1 MIGANGYSP
10 GQEHVLAPN
19 LGEPVRLRG
28 ASSSGEIEL
37 DLLTRIWYRVAPA
50 EGERGP
56 WRVETTGYSHRI
68 ETTDAWEI
76 IAYHWHPK
84 GSKTPYP
91 HLHIGAG
98 IGSSPGLLDKKHI
111 PTGRIPFEDIIKFAI
126 LEPGVEPKRED
137 WREVLS
143 ETRAAFEE
151 RRTWR

>member
-1 MIGANGYSP
+1 
-10 GQEHVLAPN
+10 LAPE
-19 LGEPVRLRG
+19 G
-28 ASSSGEIEL
+28 IE
-37 DLLTRIWYRVAPA
+37 DSIPA
-50 EGERGP
+50 F
-56 WRVETTGYSHRI
+56 
-68 ETTDAWEI
+68 A
-76 IAYHWHPK
+76 
-84 GSKTPYP
+84 
-91 HLHIGAG
+91 HIGAG